1 MDTPWFLFILPCNRC
16 MKTPFDLRTL
26 KSRFIY
32 NPTAGHNSR
41 DSSLLAKTKSFIAE
55 HRLDARVDVTEHRH
69 HATELA
75 RQAVADGCQLVV
87 AIGGDGTL
95 NETATPLIKTDI
107 AFGLIPC
114 GSGNGLGRHLRLF
127 RPIEN
132 AFNALLHGQLKA
144 IDSGSANGHPF
155 FTAMGMGF
163 DAEVSSRFNGL
174 TRRGMSAYVRTTLKA
189 WFSYR
194 PEYYVIAGDSLSIN
208 SEAFIVAVGNA
219 DQYGNDCFISP
230 GAQVDDGR
238 LNLTILKRVNTFT
251 VPILAWRM
259 FRGTIHRSPTV
270 ICADGEHFTIKR
282 SSPGP
287 IHTDAEIRQTDAE
300 VAVEVHPRSLQMVL
314 PAQA

>member
-1 MDTPWFLFILPCNRC
+1 MNSS
-16 MKTPFDLRTL
+16 FDLRPL

-32 NPTAGHNSR
+32 NPTAGHNSQ
-41 DSSLLAKTKSFIAE
+41 DPSLLAKTKSFIAE
-55 HRLDARVDVTEHRH
+55 HNLDARIYVTERPH

-75 RQAVADGCQLVV
+75 KRAIEDGCGLVV

-95 NETATPLIKTDI
+95 NETAKALVKTDV

-114 GSGNGLGRHLRLF
+114 GSGNGLGRHLGLF

-132 AFNALLHGQLKA
+132 AFNALLHGRLKA

-163 DAEVSSRFNGL
+163 DAEVSSRFNRL

-189 WFSYR
+189 WFSYQS
-194 PEYYVIAGDSLSIN
+194 ENFVIAGDSLAIN
-208 SEAFIVAVGNA
+208 TEAFIVAVGNA

-238 LNLTILKRVNTFT
+238 LNLTILKRVNTLT

-282 SSPGP
+282 SSAGP
-287 IHTDAEIRQTDAE
+287 IHTDAEIRETDAE
-300 VAVEVHPRSLQMVL
+300 VTVEIHPQSLQMVL
-314 PAQA
+314 PA